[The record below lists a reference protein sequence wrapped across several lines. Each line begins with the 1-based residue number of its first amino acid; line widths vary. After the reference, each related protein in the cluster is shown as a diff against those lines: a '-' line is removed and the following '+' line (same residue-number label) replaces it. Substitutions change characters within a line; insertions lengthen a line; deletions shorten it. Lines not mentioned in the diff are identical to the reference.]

1 MPMTTA
7 PKNTDK
13 PRRRGRPRKAGNSS
27 GNPRETIVASAIKLF
42 KEKGYAKT
50 SLSEISRQVGIDQ
63 SSIYYWFSSKEA
75 ILESLFKDQNSQQII
90 KSIAATDEPYT
101 KKLFALIIFDV
112 VSKCDLP
119 FDFIE
124 LEALIHDKKSNF
136 EFVLDDYRTVYQ
148 GLVSFIEKGIETG
161 EFKPCNAGERAVAIL
176 SVSEGLQHHYHSKI
190 RGELILEASGY
201 TVQNLSPEE
210 IGCMAGKTVL
220 PSLLTDS
227 PDFNQLAEDTLALLA
242 KLSLQEKHNTPEEDQ
257 ESE

>member
-1 MPMTTA
+1 MTTA
-7 PKNTDK
+7 SQSTDK
-13 PRRRGRPRKAGNSS
+13 PRRRGRPRKAGTSS
-27 GNPRETIVASAIKLF
+27 ANPRETIVASAIKLF

-75 ILESLFKDQNSQQII
+75 ILESLFSDQNVKQII
-90 KSIAATDEPYT
+90 KCIADTDESYT

-112 VSKCDLP
+112 VTKCDLP

-124 LEALIHDKKSNF
+124 LEALIHNKKSSF
-136 EFVLDDYRTVYQ
+136 EFVLEDYRMVYQ
-148 GLVSFIEKGIETG
+148 GLVSFIEKGIEAG
-161 EFKPCNAGERAVAIL
+161 EFKPCNAGECAVAIL

-227 PDFNQLAEDTLALLA
+227 PDFCQLAEDTLALLA
-242 KLSLQEKHNTPEEDQ
+242 KLSLEKRLDLPEENP
-257 ESE
+257 EANR